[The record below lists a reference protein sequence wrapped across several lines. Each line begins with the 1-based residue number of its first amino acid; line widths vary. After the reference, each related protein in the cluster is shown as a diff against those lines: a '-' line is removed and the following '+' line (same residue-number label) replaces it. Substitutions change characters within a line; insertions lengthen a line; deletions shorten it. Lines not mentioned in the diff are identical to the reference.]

1 MARTAGWRF
10 GPGVVMLG
18 STLAIGGCAN
28 SMSGGSAMTDKG
40 MPPTTD
46 KSMMGKDQGMT
57 KDGTMQGG
65 QGTME
70 KK

>member
-10 GPGVVMLG
+10 GLGVVMLG
-18 STLAIGGCAN
+18 STLAIGGCAD

-46 KSMMGKDQGMT
+46 KSMMGKDQG
-57 KDGTMQGG
+57 
-65 QGTME
+65 
-70 KK
+70 